1 MTGVQ
6 TCALP
11 ISLTSS
17 DANRLGVVQNNV
29 PRRITPRECARLQGF
44 PDTFIVNPIDSFA
57 YKQLGNSV
65 PVVESVIYDFL
76 KNNIDVL
83 GWFEKCP
90 LVVNE

>member
-1 MTGVQ
+1 MS
-6 TCALP
+6 
-11 ISLTSS
+11 IFLTSS

-44 PDTFIVNPIDSFA
+44 PDTFIVNPTDSFA

-65 PVVESVIYDFL
+65 SVPVVESVIHDFL

-83 GWFEKCP
+83 GWSEKSP
-90 LVVNE
+90 LERV